1 MLGRDE
7 SRHISCKYEGRESE
21 CPKSCDKCAISIK
34 TEGDFALTQNEL
46 DKAIKQYKRAVFVEP
61 KFAEAWVNMGNAYGM
76 KSEYN
81 HALSAFNKAI
91 AIDPTYGKALLGK
104 AITLKNLAKFEEAML
119 ICNEI
124 LEMYDD
130 PEVKKLKDTLI
141 KSGVKDS
148 RRNFSLEKA
157 IDLMTDKAY
166 EIIQSNK
173 LLDANGKISSETAIY
188 CKEEFARSIYSFCK
202 KRYSALGNEKVWSES
217 ILAAFYGSLCT
228 TLLYYKDKAGFNGI
242 KPFSYLSDHINLEE
256 LDRNAEKLL
265 GIRQDESEADKL
277 WNIIYSFVSYCN
289 STIGRI
295 ENESDIEAAV
305 IDASESAYFM
315 GMLFGLRHNERKQEK
330 RASLDEALMK
340 LADSTKDYN
349 YTPPERSA
357 MCYSIRIPERG
368 PVYYRCEICGKM
380 ETAEFDLE
388 NGNEQK
394 SFDSIMEKYR
404 ALAQKFTKL
413 GYPSEVKRICNDCA
427 RQKYPSMSR
436 YHTNNLVFSLT
447 RKDCGKTI
455 NSFPSLTWFEETP
468 YKIALAFLNG
478 ADTLQ
483 KLSEATDTKLSADG
497 YLEHIHNVLGDVSS
511 KIR

>member
-202 KRYSALGNEKVWSES
+202 KR
-217 ILAAFYGSLCT
+217 
-228 TLLYYKDKAGFNGI
+228 
-242 KPFSYLSDHINLEE
+242 
-256 LDRNAEKLL
+256 
-265 GIRQDESEADKL
+265 
-277 WNIIYSFVSYCN
+277 
-289 STIGRI
+289 
-295 ENESDIEAAV
+295 
-305 IDASESAYFM
+305 
-315 GMLFGLRHNERKQEK
+315 
-330 RASLDEALMK
+330 
-340 LADSTKDYN
+340 
-349 YTPPERSA
+349 
-357 MCYSIRIPERG
+357 
-368 PVYYRCEICGKM
+368 
-380 ETAEFDLE
+380 
-388 NGNEQK
+388 
-394 SFDSIMEKYR
+394 
-404 ALAQKFTKL
+404 
-413 GYPSEVKRICNDCA
+413 
-427 RQKYPSMSR
+427 
-436 YHTNNLVFSLT
+436 
-447 RKDCGKTI
+447 
-455 NSFPSLTWFEETP
+455 
-468 YKIALAFLNG
+468 
-478 ADTLQ
+478 
-483 KLSEATDTKLSADG
+483 
-497 YLEHIHNVLGDVSS
+497 
-511 KIR
+511 